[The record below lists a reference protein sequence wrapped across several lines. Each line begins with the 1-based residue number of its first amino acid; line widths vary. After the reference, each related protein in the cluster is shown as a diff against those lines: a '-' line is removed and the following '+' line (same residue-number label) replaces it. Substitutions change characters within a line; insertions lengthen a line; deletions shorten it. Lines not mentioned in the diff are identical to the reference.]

1 MEYFDSHAHYDD
13 EKFDE
18 DRDELIQS
26 LKNENVTKVVSAG
39 YCLEGSKNAIK
50 LSEKYP
56 FIYCTVGISPNDIK
70 DNYLEDITEIDKI
83 LQEYLTKNDAQEQNQ
98 VKENANKNTTG
109 KIVAVGEIGLDYHYD
124 TDKELQKAAFKKQI
138 EIANKYNLPIVIHTR
153 DAVSDTLQIL
163 KENPVNKKGVFHCCP
178 FNRELVKEALKLGFY
193 ISFSGT
199 VTFKN
204 AKNAEE
210 IVNLVPNDRFLIETD
225 SPYLAPEP
233 VRGTRNNSINLKYIV
248 KKIAEFKGMTEEEIA
263 KLSYEN
269 KERIFNI

>member
-13 EKFDE
+13 EKFNN
-18 DRDELIQS
+18 DREELIQS
-26 LKNENVTKVVSAG
+26 LKNENVTKIVSAG
-39 YCLEGSKNAIK
+39 YCLEGSRKAIK
-50 LSEKYP
+50 LAEKYP
-56 FIYCTVGISPNDIK
+56 FIYCTVGISPNDIEN
-70 DNYLEDITEIDKI
+70 NYQEDITEIDKI

-163 KENPVNKKGVFHCCP
+163 KENLVNKKGVFHCCP

-210 IVNLVPNDRFLIETD
+210 IVNLVPNDGFLIETD

-269 KERIFNI
+269 TERIFNI

>member
-13 EKFDE
+13 ERFNE
-18 DRDELIQS
+18 DRDELIKS

-50 LSEKYP
+50 LSEKYS
-56 FIYCTVGISPNDIK
+56 FIYCTVGISPNDIEES
-70 DNYLEDITEIDKI
+70 YQQDITEIDKL
-83 LQEYLTKNDAQEQNQ
+83 LQ
-98 VKENANKNTTG
+98 NATD

-124 TDKELQKAAFKKQI
+124 TDKEAQRKAFKKQI

-210 IVNLVPNDRFLIETD
+210 IVNLVPDDRFLIETD

-248 KKIAEFKGMTEEEIA
+248 KKIAEFKGKTEEEIA

-269 KERIFNI
+269 TKRIFNI

>member
-153 DAVSDTLQIL
+153 DAVSDTFQIL

-269 KERIFNI
+269 TERIFNI

>member
-56 FIYCTVGISPNDIK
+56 FIYCTVGISPNDIEN
-70 DNYLEDITEIDKI
+70 NYQEDITEIDKI

-124 TDKELQKAAFKKQI
+124 TDKETQKAAFKNQI

-269 KERIFNI
+269 TERIFNI